1 MSVRRLAPDPIQ
13 PKDFAFTAENT
24 DWAKSQIAKY
34 PPGRQASAVI
44 PLLWKAQEQAGGWTP
59 RKAIEEV
66 AAMLDLPFIRV
77 MEIATFYTMFNLSP
91 VGRHHVQLCGT
102 VPCHVCG
109 AVELR
114 KVCEERI
121 GPQGTVSADGK
132 LSWIE
137 VECLGACCNAPM
149 AQINF
154 DYYEDL
160 TPENFGKLLDDLVA
174 GREVKTGSQTG
185 RNCSEPEGGGATLTD
200 AALFDG
206 SVIGAWKKRF
216 EEEAAKKAAEKA
228 AKPTGDAATATA
240 GDPKQASPGKP
251 GTGRPENASPE
262 TPAARAARG
271 EAPVKPEERSEAAK
285 PLGGTASKEA
295 DALHGDK
302 ALPGGPA
309 VPGESGKV
317 HIGQPPGPKDLGV
330 APAGSAIANAVPADE
345 PGADHAP
352 GEPAALRAEQEA
364 LARREEAEIAAKL
377 ASLPKNASQLDKAN
391 AVGERPKGLEAPR
404 ADSSDDLQRIKGIGR
419 VNEAKLRD
427 LGIFHFDQIATWSRA
442 EIRWVGTYLSFPGRI
457 DREDWMGQA
466 KILAAGGDLGKKPGG
481 SRSDK
486 H

>member
-109 AVELR
+109 AVELK

-160 TPENFGKLLDDLVA
+160 TPENFRKLLDDLAA
-174 GREVKTGSQTG
+174 GREVKVGSQTD
-185 RNCSEPEGGGATLTD
+185 RNCSEPQGGGTTLTD
-200 AALFDG
+200 SALFDG

-216 EEEAAKKAAEKA
+216 EEEAAKAAGEQKPGEPAKPAATQQAAPA
-228 AKPTGDAATATA
+228 AKPAAPETSSPA
-240 GDPKQASPGKP
+240 G
-251 GTGRPENASPE
+251 GRPEAG
-262 TPAARAARG
+262 A
-271 EAPVKPEERSEAAK
+271 
-285 PLGGTASKEA
+285 
-295 DALHGDK
+295 
-302 ALPGGPA
+302 A
-309 VPGESGKV
+309 VPGEGGKV
-317 HIGQPPGPKDLGV
+317 RIDQPAGPKDLGV
-330 APAGSAIANAVPADE
+330 APAGSAVANAVPADE

-352 GEPAALRAEQEA
+352 GESAARRAEQEA
-364 LARREEAEIAAKL
+364 LARREEVEIAAKL
-377 ASLPKNASQLDKAN
+377 ASLPKNASALDKAN

-404 ADSSDDLQRIKGIGR
+404 ADKSDDLQRIKGIGK
-419 VNEAKLRD
+419 VNEAKLHD
-427 LGIFHFDQIATWSRA
+427 LGIFHFNQIGNWSRA